1 MNFLTIPSLARILP
15 LALLLAS
22 SSALAQGISFPAVGA
37 NRLPTATEIEAAR
50 QTTADAINRIP
61 DMTKVQKQFGGVV
74 PDVDSIPKAM
84 TPAPDI
90 ATIAQKYKNLGQAV
104 NPKKSGVTDLMVF
117 VSLSMPRDALTRLVE
132 QSELTGA
139 TLVFRGLKGNS
150 MTRMGEEIKN
160 LIGDRTVSAVIH
172 PPAFQQFT
180 VSRVP
185 VVVIARPEASSVVE
199 DGCSRPETFV
209 KVAGDVT
216 LDYALDYIE
225 RRSPDWASTA
235 RGYRTRL
242 GGTSFQ

>member
-1 MNFLTIPSLARILP
+1 MRYPSLSSRACILP
-15 LALLLAS
+15 LALLLAA
-22 SSALAQGISFPAVGA
+22 SSALAQGNSFPTVGT

-50 QTTADAINRIP
+50 QTSADAINRIP

-74 PDVDSIPKAM
+74 PDVDSVPKAM

-104 NPKKSGVTDLMVF
+104 NPKKSGVPDLMVF
-117 VSLSMPRDALTRLVE
+117 VSLSMPRDALSRLIE
-132 QSELTGA
+132 QSELAGA

-150 MTRMGEEIKN
+150 MTRMGEEIKD
-160 LIGDRTVSAVIH
+160 LIGDRKVSAVIH

-180 VSRVP
+180 VKRVP
-185 VVVIARPEASSVVE
+185 VVVIARPEASSVLE
-199 DGCSRPETFV
+199 DGCSRTDTFI

-235 RGYRTRL
+235 RSYRTRL
-242 GGTSFQ
+242 GGASFQ